1 MGAALKV
8 MTKIAKST
16 LPIPAISRDY
26 KNRLETIENCVKVSA
41 RYENL
46 RRPGSVLAYM
56 NLMSRLRSEIRDNK
70 GMTQE
75 RLFLYLSRIP
85 RRLFDLMSR
94 LFGPEWRN
102 DPKTFYPF
110 IDANPLLV
118 RMNET
123 SRPKL
128 DIERAENPYQDIET
142 VETSDEPKQQSISVR
157 STEGDGQGSS
167 ERAPGGGGPGD

>member
-26 KNRLETIENCVKVSA
+26 KNRLETIENCVKVWA
-41 RYENL
+41 RNENL
-46 RRPGSVLAYM
+46 RRPGSVRAYM

-94 LFGPEWRN
+94 LF
-102 DPKTFYPF
+102 DP
-110 IDANPLLV
+110 
-118 RMNET
+118 
-123 SRPKL
+123 
-128 DIERAENPYQDIET
+128 
-142 VETSDEPKQQSISVR
+142 
-157 STEGDGQGSS
+157 
-167 ERAPGGGGPGD
+167 